1 MGFSSALKPNCIAE
15 GSSIPL
21 YGVCVFTCPEGY
33 LFKKT
38 RARTATR
45 YCKDHETWSGEDD
58 VCIGLLALYTVHLIV
73 VSAREICLRRRIR
86 EANPVMHPSHTN
98 FIEI

>member
-1 MGFSSALKPNCIAE
+1 MGLSSVQNPNCIAE

-21 YGVCVFTCPEGY
+21 YDISVFTCPEGY

-73 VSAREICLRRRIR
+73 VLAKRNMPKK
-86 EANPVMHPSHTN
+86 ANKRSKSSYASLA
-98 FIEI
+98 